1 MATQIGTAASVNGL
15 DYSVNHKLEA
25 LCDGSLLALYQTAA
39 GTLSLVRITSPG
51 GTPGTA
57 SVTQTFAISGA
68 TNVVGSVFV
77 LNNGTTSS
85 DVWVAWAD
93 NDVTNEL
100 DVAHGTYTASGG
112 TWSWDNTKTS
122 IATGALNSGFM
133 LPVIVWTG
141 TYLIVTTR
149 CSSTNWSL
157 GVTYTTTKNGST
169 GWATIYEV
177 ESEVGSSH
185 CYPTLLHDPTNACTL
200 LVYSLGGDTI
210 YARVVADTLT
220 PSLANLSA
228 RVALSGTVNV
238 GAAGL
243 SAVLDPANSRLHVVY
258 INTASSSNPQYNS
271 ATYTTTSISAG
282 TSFSAGT
289 GSTTSTGPTIALDV
303 ASPPRAYIFWSS
315 AAVGSAADVMYRT
328 LDSPYASGNLGTATN
343 LTNAT
348 ATDNAYPH
356 SIKSS
361 LAAGYVPLIYT
372 HAVSPWAVEYDNSI
386 TAASAGVSVA
396 GTMSGAGSISA
407 TVSVGNVAVSATLA
421 GVGSLT
427 AQPEANIN
435 PATTLGG
442 VGSLTVQMSV
452 TITMRTISV
461 STRSQ
466 TWSGGPAGSPGTE
479 TDVVVTDQNGNG
491 NYWGM
496 ISTYGAALIT
506 SWGPVTAS
514 TLGTNQTSLT
524 TSTPDGKWHWLE
536 QNGVGTFAGSED
548 LPYTLTELGPTGS
561 PFRRYYKGTF
571 GPDPN
576 GFNWQVTACIYPT
589 RDGSLV
595 ALRYDCIN
603 PTGSAI
609 ALAGSDGME
618 VALIGGMQ
626 QADSTWVATNG
637 KYGTVGG
644 SETAW
649 PTASGTGNLVTA
661 DPDYVYITPAG
672 GGSTTFKQITVKQ
685 KHVTALAPAWSNGQL
700 AALVNASRLKLKQQ
714 GDISSFAGS
723 TTSTMYLLGGVY
735 ASATASAIAADY
747 LAPGTP
753 TTSVGTFTSFS
764 YDERAYVCA
773 ASAGSALTITAD
785 LTPANVSVRHST
797 VYKITGWTANAPVL
811 AWGGVGLTPA
821 YDYAYLVDTANQVL
835 YVQLGFDV
843 VASGATTGQRNNA
856 ALAITPGIQVAA
868 TLAGVGSLVA
878 QPEAGINPVA
888 QLAGQGSIVA
898 QVQVGVSPTVTF
910 AGVGSLAVQPE
921 EGINPVAQLAGQGS
935 LTATVRVGVAIAAQL
950 SGVGSLVAQATVGQI
965 AVAGVLAGQ
974 GSLTAQLTVNVTV
987 AVAFAGV
994 GALGVV
1000 GLVGINPVAAF
1011 AGVGAVTATVNVGA
1025 VIVAA
1030 FAGQGSLGATL
1041 SIGAVIVP
1049 VFSGAGTLTAQ
1060 IVVLIRVVGSLSGVG
1075 SLGVVLT
1082 PVVTAVVVPV
1092 GVMTLTHAP
1101 VASTTLTTAPLGS
1114 TTFNGG
1120 S

>member
-1 MATQIGTAASVNGL
+1 MATQIGTATSVNGL
-15 DYSVNHKLEA
+15 DYSVNHKLET
-25 LCDGSLLALYQTAA
+25 LCDGSLLAAYQSAA
-39 GTLSLVRITSPG
+39 GTISLVQIASPG
-51 GTPGTA
+51 GTPSTTA
-57 SVTQTFAISGA
+57 VAQTFSISGA
-68 TNVVGSVFV
+68 TNLIGSIFV
-77 LNNGTTSS
+77 LNNGTTTS
-85 DVWVAWAD
+85 DVWVVWAD
-93 NDVTNEL
+93 NDITAEL

-122 IATGALNSGFM
+122 IALGSIIGGFM
-133 LPVIVWTG
+133 IPTIIWTG
-141 TYLIVTTR
+141 TYLIVATR
-149 CSSTNWSL
+149 ASVTNWSV
-157 GVTYTTTKNGST
+157 GVTYTTTKNGSS
-169 GWATIYEV
+169 GWATMYEV

-185 CYPTLLHDPTNACTL
+185 CYPTLLHDPANACTL
-200 LVYSLGGDTI
+200 LVYSLGGDTV
-210 YARVVADTLT
+210 YARVVADSST

-228 RVALSGTVNV
+228 KVALSGTVNV

-243 SAVLDPANSRLHVVY
+243 SAVLDTANSRLHVVY
-258 INTASSSNPQYNS
+258 INTASSTNPQYNS

-282 TSFSAGT
+282 TSFSAGN

-303 ASPPRAYIFWSS
+303 ASPPRAYIAWSS

-328 LDSPYASGNLGTATN
+328 LDSPYASGNLGTITN
-343 LTNAT
+343 LTNNT

-356 SIKSS
+356 SLKETS
-361 LAAGYVPLIYT
+361 AVGYVPLVYT
-372 HAVSPWAVEYDNSI
+372 HAVSPWAVEYDNTI
-386 TAASAGVSVA
+386 TAASGGVSVA
-396 GTMSGAGSISA
+396 ATVSGVGSISA
-407 TVSVGNVAVSATLA
+407 TVSVGNVAVSAILA
-421 GVGSLT
+421 GAGSLS
-427 AQPEANIN
+427 AQVEEGIN

-442 VGSLTVQMSV
+442 VGSLTVQMS
-452 TITMRTISV
+452 ITLAMRTISV
-461 STRSQ
+461 TTRSQ
-466 TWSGGPAGSPGTE
+466 SWSGGPAGSPGTE

-496 ISTYGAALIT
+496 IPTYGADLIT
-506 SWGPVTAS
+506 SWGPVAAS
-514 TLGTNQTSLT
+514 VLGTNQTSLT

-561 PFRRYYKGTF
+561 AFRRYYKGTF
-571 GPDPN
+571 GPDVN

-644 SETAW
+644 AETAW
-649 PTASGTGNLVTA
+649 PVASANGNLVAA

-735 ASATASAIAADY
+735 STAVASAVAADY

-753 TTSVGTFTSFS
+753 TTSVGSFTSFS

-773 ASAGSALTITAD
+773 ASGSALTITAD
-785 LTPANVSVRHST
+785 MTPANVTVRYGL

-811 AWGGVGLTPA
+811 TWGGVGLSPT

-843 VASGATTGQRNNA
+843 VASGASTGQRNNA
-856 ALAITPGIQVAA
+856 ALAITPGVQIAGTLAGVGSLVAQVEEGVNPVAVLAGQGSLVAQVTVGKAVAA

-878 QPEAGINPVA
+878 QPEEGVNPA
-888 QLAGQGSIVA
+888 
-898 QVQVGVSPTVTF
+898 VT
-910 AGVGSLAVQPE
+910 
-921 EGINPVAQLAGQGS
+921 
-935 LTATVRVGVAIAAQL
+935 
-950 SGVGSLVAQATVGQI
+950 
-965 AVAGVLAGQ
+965 LAGQ
-974 GSLTAQLTVNVTV
+974 GSLTAQVSVSVALAPTLAGAGSLTAVLTIGQIAVAATVAGQGSLTVALTV
-987 AVAFAGV
+987 HIGVASTLAGV
-994 GALGVV
+994 GSMSVV
-1000 GLVGINPVAAF
+1000 GLVGINPVAVL

-1025 VIVAA
+1025 VITAQ
-1030 FAGQGSLGATL
+1030 FIGQGSLSATL

-1049 VFSGAGTLTAQ
+1049 VFAGVGTLTAQ
-1060 IVVLIRVVGSLSGVG
+1060 VVVLVRVVGSLSGVG

-1082 PVVTAVVVPV
+1082 PIVTAVVVPV
-1092 GVMTLTHAP
+1092 GVTTLTHAP
-1101 VASTTLTTAPLGS
+1101 SAATALAKSPLGS
-1114 TTFNGG
+1114 TTLNGG